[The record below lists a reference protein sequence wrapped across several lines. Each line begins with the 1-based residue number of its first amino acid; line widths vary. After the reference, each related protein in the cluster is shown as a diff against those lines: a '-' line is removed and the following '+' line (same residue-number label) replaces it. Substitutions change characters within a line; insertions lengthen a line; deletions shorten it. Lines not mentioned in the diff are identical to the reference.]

1 MSSRRQFISLLGGT
15 AAAWPL
21 AARAQQPAMPVIGFL
36 SGRGSRDSVGS
47 LAAFQK
53 GLNDAGFIEGKNVAI
68 EYRWAEG
75 HYERLPAMATDLVH
89 RHVAVI
95 VAATNFAAKAAKAAT
110 TAIPIV
116 FTTGDDP
123 ITTGL
128 VPNLNRPTDNVTG
141 ATLMAGVLPAKRLE
155 LLHEMVPATKTVGM
169 LVNPKGAN
177 ADLDPRAVLE
187 AAGQLGIHARVFRA
201 STDRDIDMA
210 FSTVDQLRLHALLV
224 NTDGFFLT
232 QRNQIATL
240 ASRHAVPA
248 IYNQR
253 EFVEV
258 GGLLSYGART
268 SDMYH
273 QVGIYAG
280 RILKGEK
287 PADLPV
293 VQPTKFELV
302 INLKAAN
309 ALGLTIPPG
318 VLALAD
324 EVIE

>member
-1 MSSRRQFISLLGGT
+1 MRCRREFITLLGGA

-123 ITTGL
+123 
-128 VPNLNRPTDNVTG
+128 DHY
-141 ATLMAGVLPAKRLE
+141 K
-155 LLHEMVPATKTVGM
+155 
-169 LVNPKGAN
+169 
-177 ADLDPRAVLE
+177 
-187 AAGQLGIHARVFRA
+187 
-201 STDRDIDMA
+201 
-210 FSTVDQLRLHALLV
+210 LHASQEVDDSRLLV
-224 NTDGFFLT
+224 SIQLSTAL
-232 QRNQIATL
+232 L
-240 ASRHAVPA
+240 A
-248 IYNQR
+248 
-253 EFVEV
+253 
-258 GGLLSYGART
+258 
-268 SDMYH
+268 
-273 QVGIYAG
+273 
-280 RILKGEK
+280 
-287 PADLPV
+287 
-293 VQPTKFELV
+293 
-302 INLKAAN
+302 
-309 ALGLTIPPG
+309 
-318 VLALAD
+318 
-324 EVIE
+324 

>member
-141 ATLMAGVLPAKRLE
+141 ATLMAGALPAKRLE
-155 LLHEMVPATKTVGM
+155 LLHELVPATNTVGM

-210 FSTVDQLRLHALLV
+210 FSISSPGTFRIYEHANIFGRWQQLVQQFEALSR
-224 NTDGFFLT
+224 
-232 QRNQIATL
+232 QRT
-240 ASRHAVPA
+240 RH
-248 IYNQR
+248 Q
-253 EFVEV
+253 
-258 GGLLSYGART
+258 GGARHIVCR
-268 SDMYH
+268 SI
-273 QVGIYAG
+273 QVGHQSCRDRVARHSGVCRSG
-280 RILKGEK
+280 R
-287 PADLPV
+287 ADVLW
-293 VQPTKFELV
+293 TKHRGPISSRCRLC
-302 INLKAAN
+302 
-309 ALGLTIPPG
+309 
-318 VLALAD
+318 
-324 EVIE
+324 